1 MDAEAAVLG
10 CILIDNKTIVSAG
23 RFVLQEDF
31 KETANAI
38 IWKTMNAMY
47 DRGTA
52 IDILTLSSE
61 LTTVNLLQRIG
72 GPHRIVE
79 LAESVPTASNAE
91 HYASCVKNE
100 SIKRKLRI
108 AGMQIQKHAETK
120 EAEEA
125 VELSQKEVSSVAKR
139 ATKTKLVSL
148 GDAMIMSHK
157 EIVKVHEAGSRITGI
172 STGFT
177 ALNELLAGFHKKQLI
192 LVAGRPSMGKT
203 ALAINFGLTASKSGA
218 GVLFFSLEMDAEQ
231 VGQRV
236 LAQEAGVNLQDMRR
250 ANCDDDDWVKLTK
263 AANNGLQ
270 QPFTIVEEEPGLSI
284 SQLRT
289 ITRDYASKNEV
300 KMVIVDYIQLMRSPG
315 AERREREVAE
325 ISAGLKAMAKEL
337 SICVL
342 GLSQLNRGLES
353 RPNKRPNLG
362 DLRESGGLE
371 QDADVVMFVY
381 RDEKYNPDT
390 PDKGIAELI
399 ISKQRQGPCGTAKVG
414 FNAEETRFMD
424 EYERTI
430 SYNSPRKDSPGRFS
444 PPLPQ
449 DPQWRG

>member
-1 MDAEAAVLG
+1 MDAETAVLG
-10 CILIDNKTIVSAG
+10 CVLLDNKTIASAG
-23 RFVLQEDF
+23 RLLLQNDF
-31 KETANAI
+31 KETSNAI
-38 IWKTMNAMY
+38 IWKTMNSMY

-61 LTTVNLLQRIG
+61 LTTINLLDRIG
-72 GPHRIVE
+72 GPQRIVE
-79 LAESVPTASNAE
+79 LAEKVPTTSNVE

-100 SIKRKLRI
+100 SIKRKLRV
-108 AGMQIQKHAETK
+108 AGIQIQKHAETK

-125 VELSQKEVSSVAKR
+125 VELAQKEVSSVAKR
-139 ATKTKLVSL
+139 ATKTKLISL
-148 GDAMIMSHK
+148 GEAMILSHT
-157 EIVKVHEAGSRITGI
+157 EIVRVHEAGSRVTGI
-172 STGFT
+172 PTGFSS
-177 ALNELLAGFHKKQLI
+177 LDSLLAGFHRKQLI

-203 ALAINFGLTASKSGA
+203 ALAINFGLTAAKRGA

-231 VGQRV
+231 LGQRV
-236 LAQEAGVNLQDMRR
+236 LAQEANVNLQDMRR
-250 ANCDDDDWVKLTK
+250 ASCDEDDWVKLSK
-263 AANNGLQ
+263 ATNTGQ
-270 QPFTIVEEEPGLSI
+270 DMPFMIVEEEPGLSI

-289 ITRDYASKNEV
+289 ITRDYACKHEV

-325 ISAGLKAMAKEL
+325 ISAGLKAMSKEL
-337 SICVL
+337 GLCVL

-414 FNAEETRFMD
+414 FNAEKTKFSES
-424 EYERTI
+424 YERGA
-430 SYNSPRKDSPGRFS
+430 SLKKKDSPGRFS

-449 DPQWRG
+449 DPQWRE